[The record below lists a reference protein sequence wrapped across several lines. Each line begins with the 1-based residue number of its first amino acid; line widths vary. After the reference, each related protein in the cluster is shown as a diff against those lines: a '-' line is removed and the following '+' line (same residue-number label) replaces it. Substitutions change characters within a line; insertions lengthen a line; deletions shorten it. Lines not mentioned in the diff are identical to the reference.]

1 MKNGSKSSKKR
12 ILPNTV
18 AWEDVPKPPDFE
30 KRIDRKIIE
39 LNLRAIRER
48 AGLSQDALA
57 SAIDMTQS
65 DLSKFERRSDHLVS
79 RLRVFVEALGGRL
92 EISAILNGKKIVLTD
107 V

>member
-1 MKNGSKSSKKR
+1 MSRTPRVSKR
-12 ILPNTV
+12 RVPPNTV
-18 AWEDVPKPPDFE
+18 AWENIPKPADLE
-30 KRIDRKIIE
+30 QRVQTKVLE
-39 LNLRAIRER
+39 LSLRAIREQ

-79 RLRVFVEALGGRL
+79 KLRVFVEALGGRL
-92 EISAILNGKKIVLTD
+92 EISAILDGKKIVLLD